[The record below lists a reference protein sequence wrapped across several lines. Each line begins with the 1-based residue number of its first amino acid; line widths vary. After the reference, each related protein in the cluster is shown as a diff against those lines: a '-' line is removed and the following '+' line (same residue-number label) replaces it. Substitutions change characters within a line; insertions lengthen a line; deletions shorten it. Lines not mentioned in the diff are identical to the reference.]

1 MQRKLEH
8 KYIIGVDIGTT
19 STKSVLYDLD
29 NKAIAQH
36 TVGYPLNKPTKGAAL
51 QDPDAIFQA
60 VIETVKQVISC
71 SEAKSSDIL
80 CLSFSAAMHSLIV
93 VDSCNKP
100 LTPSLTW
107 ADSRSANYADLLK
120 QKYNGQEIY
129 ARTGTPIHPMSPLV
143 KLMWLRIDNPE
154 LWQHAAKFI
163 SIKEYVFWQ
172 LFQEYVVDYSIASA
186 TGLFNFNSLSWDE
199 SALSIAGVKA
209 SQLSQLVPTTHILRS
224 MQREY
229 AREMGI
235 AVDTPV
241 VIGANDGVL
250 SNLGLNAIA
259 PGKIAM
265 TMGTSGA
272 VRTTLNQPQ
281 TDEEGLLFCYALT
294 EDYWVVGGAVN
305 NGGIVLRWLKE
316 QLADVEANTA
326 KLLQQNPYD
335 LITAIA
341 ETIPAGSEGL
351 IFHPYLTGERS
362 PLWDANARGSFF
374 GLSLHHNKAHL
385 IRAVLEGVIYNLYS
399 VLQAVEAISGSVNSI
414 SAAGGFAR
422 SPLWCQMLADVCD
435 RKINIPENCE
445 SSSLGAAILGRYA
458 LSDERDLNSF
468 CVDLASNVYEPIAAN
483 TKTYQ
488 QILPIYTRLLDS
500 FKQEYQAIARLQ
512 QDFSAD

>member
-1 MQRKLEH
+1 MKH

-19 STKSVLYDLD
+19 STKSVLFDTA

-36 TVGYPLNKPTKGAAL
+36 AVGYSLNKPKKGAAV
-51 QDPDAIFQA
+51 QDPDEIFQA
-60 VIETVKQVISC
+60 VIKTVRQVVSRSKIN
-71 SEAKSSDIL
+71 SSDIL
-80 CLSFSAAMHSLIV
+80 CLSFSAAMHSLIA
-93 VDSCNKP
+93 VDDRGKL
-100 LTPSLTW
+100 LTHSLTW
-107 ADSRSANYADLLK
+107 ADSRSASYADKLK
-120 QKYNGQEIY
+120 QEYNGQAIY

-143 KLMWLRIDNPE
+143 KLMWLREDNAE
-154 LWQHAAKFI
+154 LWQQTAKFI
-163 SIKEYVFWQ
+163 SIKEYIFWQ

-186 TGLFNFNSLSWDE
+186 TGLFNFNSLGWDE
-199 SALSIAGVKA
+199 EALSIAGIKT

-224 MQREY
+224 MQSKY
-229 AREMGI
+229 AQEMGI
-235 AVDTPV
+235 AIDTPV

-281 TDEEGLLFCYALT
+281 TDKEGLLFCYALT
-294 EDYWVVGGAVN
+294 EDYWVVGGATN
-305 NGGIVLRWLKE
+305 NGGIILRWLKE
-316 QLADVEANTA
+316 QLADAEANTA
-326 KLLQQNPYD
+326 KLLQQDPYD

-341 ETIPAGSEGL
+341 KTIPPGSEGL

-374 GLSLHHNKAHL
+374 GLNLHHSKAHL

-399 VLQAVEAISGSVNSI
+399 VFQAAEAISGNVNSI

-435 RKINIPENCE
+435 RKVGIPENCE

-458 LSDERDLNSF
+458 LSDDRDLSSL
-468 CVDLASNVYEPIAAN
+468 CIDLSHNIYEPIAAN
-483 TKTYQ
+483 TATYR
-488 QILPIYTRLLDS
+488 QILPIYSRLVDN
-500 FKQEYQAIARLQ
+500 FKNEYQAIAQLQ
-512 QDFSAD
+512 QDLSANKSR